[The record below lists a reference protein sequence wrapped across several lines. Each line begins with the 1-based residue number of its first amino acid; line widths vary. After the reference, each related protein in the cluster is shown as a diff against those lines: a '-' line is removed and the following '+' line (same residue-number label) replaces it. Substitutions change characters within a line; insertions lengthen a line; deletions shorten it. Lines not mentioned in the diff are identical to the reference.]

1 MLRLPMSPLAEA
13 ILELAHS
20 AGPAGASL
28 GSIVDELEARGYAAE
43 RVEQEL
49 WRLMGL
55 RRLTPCGFV
64 CRKVLRRDPTGE
76 LLRLR
81 TYEMRFTP
89 WSEQLDRQLDLQ
101 LDDGDGETPG
111 SDQERDPPPRG
122 LEP

>member
-1 MLRLPMSPLAEA
+1 MSPLAEA